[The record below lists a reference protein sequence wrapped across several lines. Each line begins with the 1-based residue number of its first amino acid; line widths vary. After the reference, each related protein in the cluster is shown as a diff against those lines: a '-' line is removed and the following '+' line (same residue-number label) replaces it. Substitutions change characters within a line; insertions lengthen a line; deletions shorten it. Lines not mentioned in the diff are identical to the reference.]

1 MKIIEKFTK
10 PTMFDDQPY
19 GTIVMVCD
27 EEQEDCKFY
36 IQISKEKDR
45 PKWIISSEF
54 FNIVFCKKIDNEQFM
69 KECLDSFNSCT

>member
-1 MKIIEKFTK
+1 MLIEKYTK

-27 EEQEDCKFY
+27 EEQEDCKYY
-36 IQISKEKDR
+36 IQISKDENK

-54 FNIVFCKKIDNEQFM
+54 FDIIFCQQINDTMFMQDCLKKF
-69 KECLDSFNSCT
+69 KY

>member
-1 MKIIEKFTK
+1 MLIEKYTK

-27 EEQEDCKFY
+27 EEQEDCKYY
-36 IQISKEKDR
+36 IQISKDENK

-54 FNIVFCKKIDNEQFM
+54 FDIIFCQQIHDTMFMQDCLKKF
-69 KECLDSFNSCT
+69 KY

>member
-1 MKIIEKFTK
+1 MNIIEKFTK

-27 EEQEDCKFY
+27 EEQEDCKYY
-36 IQISKEKDR
+36 IQISNDENK

-54 FNIVFCKKIDNEQFM
+54 FNIVFTKRINDDKFM
-69 KECLDSFNSCT
+69 QECLDRFRS